1 MIAVLQ
7 RVASAAVTVAGQR
20 VAGIDSGLLV
30 LLCVEVEDTDQDSR
44 YFARKIARMRIFED
58 VEGRMNRSVAD
69 TGGAVLAVSQFT
81 LAADWRRGNRPS
93 FSGAASQ
100 ETGKRLFEQF
110 RSDLAAEGVPVECG
124 VYGAKMRIELVND
137 GPVTVVMRSRDT

>member
-7 RVASAAVTVAGQR
+7 RVASADVTVAGR
-20 VAGIDSGLLV
+20 SVAGIDGGLLV
-30 LLCVEVEDTDQDSR
+30 LLCVEVGDTDQDSR

-58 VEGRMNRSVAD
+58 DEGRMNRSVLD
-69 TGGAVLAVSQFT
+69 VGGAVLAVSQFT

-93 FSGAASQ
+93 FSGAASP
-100 ETGKRLFEQF
+100 EAGKWLFEQF
-110 RSDLAAEGVPVECG
+110 RRDLATEGVPVESG

-137 GPVTVVMRSRDT
+137 GPVTVVMRSGDA